1 MRKKVFAA
9 IIVIVAWVLSLASFL
24 QAGGTPVDAQG
35 HFWWHHAVVYEIY
48 PRSFAD
54 SNNDG
59 IGDLD
64 GIVARLDH
72 LKSLGVDAIWLTP
85 CYPSPQ
91 VDFGYDISDYQNINP
106 EYGTLQDFDRL
117 VAEAKK
123 RNMRIIMD
131 LVLNHTSD
139 QHAWFADARSSR
151 TAKHRNW
158 YVWRDGKD
166 SQPPNNWQS
175 IFGGSAW
182 KFDPQTGQY
191 YYHFFYTQQPD
202 LNWRNPEVKKAMFDA
217 VRFWLDRG
225 AAGFRLDAIGTMFE
239 DPALPDNPMLPGSN
253 WVGDP
258 NQDYKYN
265 TDLPEVHEFLR
276 DLRKLVDSYDD
287 RVLIGETSGRDVPD
301 LSRFYGRNLDEIQ
314 LPMNFFFAKVNKL
327 SPAEF
332 RKQIAAWDKNPA
344 GGWPVYLLSNHDL
357 DRHTVRY
364 GDGKNNDAIAKL
376 TATLLLTL
384 RGTPQLYYGEEIGME
399 NNDPKTKEE
408 VKDPI
413 GKLFWP
419 DYKGRDGER
428 TPMQWEDKPN
438 AGFSRV
444 APWLPVPPSYRT
456 HNVATED
463 KDPHSILNFYRK
475 LAVLRRSSR
484 ALLDGEYVA
493 LNEDNPLVLSYLRKI
508 SNETVLVVVN
518 MSASPQKLDFDLSRY
533 GLSASKVRTLISSSA
548 DRRKSQNLAGF
559 ELSPFEAYVG
569 RLSK

>member
-1 MRKKVFAA
+1 MRKRILSV
-9 IIVIVAWVLSLASFL
+9 IISIACVLVLASHV

-59 IGDLD
+59 IGDLN
-64 GIVARLDH
+64 GITARLDY

-91 VDFGYDISDYQNINP
+91 VDFGYDISDYQTINP
-106 EYGTLQDFDRL
+106 EYGTLEDFDRL

-123 RNMRIIMD
+123 RGIRIIMD

-139 QHAWFADARSSR
+139 KHLWFADSRSSR
-151 TAKHRNW
+151 SARHREW
-158 YVWRDGKD
+158 YIWRDVKD

-175 IFGGSAW
+175 VFGGSAW
-182 KFDPQTGQY
+182 KSDPQTSQY
-191 YYHFFYTQQPD
+191 YYHFFYTEQPD
-202 LNWRNPEVKKAMFDA
+202 LNWRNPEVKKAMFDV
-217 VRFWLDRG
+217 VRFWLDRSV
-225 AAGFRLDAIGTMFE
+225 AGFRLDAIGTMFE
-239 DPALPDNPMLPGSN
+239 DPALPDNPALPGLN

-258 NQDYKYN
+258 NQEYKYN
-265 TDLPEVHEFLR
+265 TGLPEVHDVLR
-276 DLRKLVDSYDD
+276 DLRKVIDSYDD
-287 RVLIGETSGRDVPD
+287 RVLIGETSGKDVPD
-301 LSRFYGRNLDEIQ
+301 LSRFYGKDLDEIQ
-314 LPMNFFFAKVNKL
+314 LPMNFFFTNINRL
-327 SPAEF
+327 SPVEF
-332 RKQIAAWDKNPA
+332 RKQIAAWDKNPP

-357 DRHTVRY
+357 DRHYLRY

-419 DYKGRDGER
+419 KYKGRDGER

-438 AGFSRV
+438 AGFSKA
-444 APWLPVPPSYRT
+444 APWLPVAPSYPR
-456 HNVATED
+456 HNVAAQD

-475 LAVLRRSSR
+475 LIALRRRSPS
-484 ALLDGEYVA
+484 LQDGEYVA
-493 LNEDNPLVLSYLRKI
+493 LNEDDPSVLSYLRKG
-508 SNETVLVVVN
+508 SSETVLVVLN
-518 MSASPQKLDFDLSRY
+518 MSARPRKVDFDLSRY
-533 GLSASKVRTLISSSA
+533 GLSAKKGKTLLSSSLN
-548 DRRKSQNLAGF
+548 RKKSGNLVGF

>member
-1 MRKKVFAA
+1 MRKRILSV
-9 IIVIVAWVLSLASFL
+9 IISIACVLVLASHV

-59 IGDLD
+59 IGDLN
-64 GIVARLDH
+64 GITARLDY

-91 VDFGYDISDYQNINP
+91 VDFGYDISDYQAINP
-106 EYGTLQDFDRL
+106 EYGTLEDFDRL

-123 RNMRIIMD
+123 RGIRIIMD

-139 QHAWFADARSSR
+139 KHLWFVDSRSSR
-151 TAKHRNW
+151 SARHREW
-158 YVWRDGKD
+158 YIWRDVKD

-175 IFGGSAW
+175 VFGGSAW
-182 KFDPQTGQY
+182 KSDPQTSQY
-191 YYHFFYTQQPD
+191 YYHFFYTEQPD
-202 LNWRNPEVKKAMFDA
+202 LNWRNPEVKKGMFDV
-217 VRFWLDRG
+217 VRFWLDRSV
-225 AAGFRLDAIGTMFE
+225 AGFRLDAIGTMFE
-239 DPALPDNPMLPGSN
+239 DPALPDNPALPGLN

-258 NQDYKYN
+258 NQEYKYN
-265 TDLPEVHEFLR
+265 TGLPEIHDVLR
-276 DLRKLVDSYDD
+276 DLRKVIDSYDD
-287 RVLIGETSGRDVPD
+287 RVLIGETSGKDVPD
-301 LSRFYGRNLDEIQ
+301 LSRFYGKDLDEIQ
-314 LPMNFFFAKVNKL
+314 LPMNFFFTNINRL
-327 SPAEF
+327 SPVEF
-332 RKQIAAWDKNPA
+332 RKQIAAWDKNPP

-357 DRHTVRY
+357 DRHYVRY

-419 DYKGRDGER
+419 KYKGRDGER

-438 AGFSRV
+438 AGFSKA
-444 APWLPVPPSYRT
+444 APWLPVAPSYPR
-456 HNVATED
+456 HNVAAQD

-475 LAVLRRSSR
+475 LIALRRRSPS
-484 ALLDGEYVA
+484 LQDGEYVA
-493 LNEDNPLVLSYLRKI
+493 LNEDDPSVLSYLRKG
-508 SNETVLVVVN
+508 SSETVLVVLN
-518 MSASPQKLDFDLSRY
+518 MSARPHKVDFDLSRY
-533 GLSASKVRTLISSSA
+533 GLSAKKGKTLLSSSLN
-548 DRRKSQNLAGF
+548 RKKSGKLVGF